1 MNEEGMLDNQSIHL
15 SDDTTEEGSQARRIH
30 LSPSIQRNMTDDN
43 KLLFQIA
50 LSFQVVNYIVKH
62 KQKDNVVVLNK

>member
-50 LSFQVVNYIVKH
+50 KFSGG
-62 KQKDNVVVLNK
+62 